1 MNRILP
7 VSVRREV
14 GIAAWTVVD
23 PPSGRVRST
32 DAQPGFGSQSTS
44 PTFKRFVWASL
55 LVSWLGSSM
64 ASRSASVS
72 YSREVKPILSEH
84 CYACHGPDEKTRKA
98 GLRLDREDEARQALK
113 SGHRAVV
120 GGDVAASALVARVLE
135 SDPDEI
141 MPPPDMKKPLTPAKI
156 ATLRRWIEEGAKF
169 EGHWAYLTPKR
180 PELPAVREAG
190 WPINELDHFV
200 LARLE
205 QEGLKPTP
213 PAPKEKLLRRVSL
226 DLTGLPPTVEELD
239 AFLADNDSKAYEKVV
254 DRLLASP
261 HYGERMAQM
270 WLDLARFGETQ
281 GYHHDR
287 HRDLWH
293 WRDWVIR
300 AFNDNKPY
308 DQFTTEQLAG
318 DLLPNPTRD
327 QLVATGFHR
336 NEMTTSEG
344 GALPEEYSVKYVV
357 GRVDTTA
364 RVWMGTSMACAEC
377 HDHKYDPI
385 SQKEFYRLFAF
396 FNQVPE
402 NGLDAEELN
411 PVPKMTLETDA
422 DRQRLAQLESEVK
435 AMEAAAKLVLEAPQA
450 EWDERQA
457 AWEKRFREV
466 PGTGW
471 SSFEMTSA
479 TVTDGPKLV
488 QGKDRS
494 IGLESTSAG
503 KTYEVTLKA
512 DDGPSTGLRLEVLPG
527 GIGGTNA
534 DRTPPGFLVS
544 RLEASVKALRPDVL
558 RSVVGTPTMSAW
570 QVAGP
575 FPAGSAREAFDK
587 AYGPESAT
595 DTRGAFQDGKIR
607 WEEKGAWKDGEVVG
621 LKGENTAHYLFR
633 TLTVSVPHLRMIHLG
648 SSDGLQVW
656 LNGRRI
662 FSRYGART
670 ASPDQDPVRVWLRA
684 GENRLVLKLSQGN
697 GAGGYAFR
705 MGAEPLTEAPL
716 EFVAAA
722 ADVNPEGR
730 GVQGLLDDKPATGWG
745 ASDDR
750 PHTAWLRTQDGFGFA
765 GGTELRVRLE
775 SGTGATSGVPARFR
789 LATTGS
795 EDLGGFLE
803 LPEAVRGVFLAES
816 GTLTEAQR
824 LLLRKHYRQKFVGEA
839 QQAEKL
845 LAARRRE
852 RDEFRNSWA
861 STMVMRDADKPKDT
875 FVLVRGQYNN
885 RGDKVT
891 MGVPEQLHRWNEA
904 FPNNRLGLA
913 KWLLDP
919 DHPLTA
925 RVAVNQYWQKYFGTG
940 IVKTAEE
947 FGSQGDWPSHPD
959 LLDWLATEF
968 IGSGWNI
975 KALQRRIVLSA
986 TYRQDSVVSREALE
1000 KDPENRLFTRGPR
1013 FRVDAEGVRD
1023 IAMSVSGLLV
1033 PKVGGPSVFPFQ
1045 PPGLWGQ
1052 VSFEGTR
1059 DYVQADG
1066 AENYRRGLYTY
1077 WRRSIPYASFTIFD
1091 APTRETCTVR
1101 RPRTNTPLQA
1111 LNLMNDPV
1119 YVEAARALG
1128 LRVLK
1133 QGGATVDSRIEYAFR
1148 VCLGRMPAQR
1158 ERDVLRAAL
1167 QREMDR
1173 FAEDREAANRL
1184 IHVGTSRPPVD
1195 VDISELAAWTI
1206 LGNTLLN
1213 LDETITKG

>member
-1 MNRILP
+1 
-7 VSVRREV
+7 
-14 GIAAWTVVD
+14 
-23 PPSGRVRST
+23 
-32 DAQPGFGSQSTS
+32 
-44 PTFKRFVWASL
+44 
-55 LVSWLGSSM
+55 
-64 ASRSASVS
+64 
-72 YSREVKPILSEH
+72 VKPILSEH

-98 GLRLDREDEARQALK
+98 GLRLDREEDARLSLK

-120 GGDVAASALVARVLE
+120 GGDVAASSLIARVLE

-156 ATLRRWIEEGAKF
+156 ATLRRWIEEGAIF
-169 EGHWAYLTPKR
+169 ERHWAYLTPKR
-180 PELPAVREAG
+180 PELPSVRETG
-190 WPINELDHFV
+190 WPVNELDYFV
-200 LARLE
+200 LSRLE
-205 QEGLKPTP
+205 QEELKPTP

-239 AFLADNDSKAYEKVV
+239 AFLADNDTKAYEKVV

-300 AFNDNKPY
+300 AFNENKPY

-344 GALPEEYSVKYVV
+344 GALPEEYGVKYVV

-385 SQKEFYRLFAF
+385 SQKEFYRMFAF

-411 PVPKMTLETDA
+411 PVPKMTLETDV

-435 AMEAAAKLVLEAPQA
+435 AMEAAAKLVLEAPQG
-450 EWDERQA
+450 EWDSAQA
-457 AWEKRFREV
+457 TWEKRHREIHMA
-466 PGTGW
+466 GW
-471 SSFEMTSA
+471 SPLGLENAAVSE
-479 TVTDGPKLV
+479 GPKLV
-488 QGKDRS
+488 QASDQS
-494 IGLESTSAG
+494 IGLDATSTGRTYDLTLTAG
-503 KTYEVTLKA
+503 
-512 DDGPSTGLRLEVLPG
+512 DGPWTGLRLEVLPG
-527 GIGGTNA
+527 AEGVTTSNAVSAEGGFFVA
-534 DRTPPGFLVS
+534 RV
-544 RLEASVKALRPDVL
+544 EATVKARRPDAARAAAGKPRLGVWY
-558 RSVVGTPTMSAW
+558 G
-570 QVAGP
+570 AGP
-575 FPAGSAREAFDK
+575 FQAGSAREAFDK
-587 AYGPESAT
+587 AYGPESAS
-595 DTRGAFQDGKIR
+595 DTRGAYQDGKVR
-607 WEEKGAWKDGEVVG
+607 WEAKEGWADGDGVALKGA
-621 LKGENTAHYLFR
+621 NTAHYLFR
-633 TLTVSVPHLRMIHLG
+633 TITAEAPQLRMVHLG
-648 SSDGLQVW
+648 SAEGLQVW
-656 LNGRRI
+656 LNGRRV
-662 FSRYGART
+662 FSRNGVRPLQA
-670 ASPDQDPVRVWLRA
+670 DQDPVRLWLQR
-684 GENRLVLKLSQGN
+684 GENRLILKVSQG
-697 GAGGYAFR
+697 GASGGFAFR
-705 MGAEPLTEAPL
+705 LGSEPLLEAPL
-716 EFVAAA
+716 EFAGAA
-722 ADVNPEGR
+722 ADVSPEGR
-730 GVQGLLDDKPATGWG
+730 SVQGLLDGNAATGWG
-745 ASDDR
+745 VADNLA
-750 PHTAWLRTQDGFGFA
+750 HTAWLRVHEAFGFA
-765 GGTELRVRLE
+765 GGTEIRVRLE
-775 SGTGATSGVPARFR
+775 SGAGGAAGVPARFR
-789 LATTGS
+789 LATTQAEG
-795 EDLGGFLE
+795 LAGFLE
-803 LPEAVRGVFLAES
+803 LPEPVRAALVSDAPAV
-816 GTLTEAQR
+816 TEAQR
-824 LLLRKHYRQKFVGEA
+824 LLLRKHYRQKFIGEV

-845 LAARRRE
+845 LASRRKE
-852 RDEFRNSWA
+852 RDDFRNSWA
-861 STMVMRDADKPKDT
+861 STMVMRDSEKPKDT
-875 FVLVRGQYNN
+875 FLLVRGQYNN
-885 RGDKVT
+885 RGEQVS

-919 DHPLTA
+919 SNPLTA
-925 RVAVNQYWQKYFGTG
+925 RVAVNQYWQKLFGTG

-968 IGSGWNI
+968 IESGWNI
-975 KALQRRIVLSA
+975 KGLQRRIVLSA
-986 TYRQDSVVSREALE
+986 TYRQDSVVTREALE

-1033 PKVGGPSVFPFQ
+1033 PKVGGPSVFPYQ

-1059 DYVQADG
+1059 DYSQSDG
-1066 AENYRRGLYTY
+1066 PENYRRGLYTY

-1128 LRVLK
+1128 MRVM
-1133 QGGATVDSRIEYAFR
+1133 QHGGANADARIEYVFR
-1148 VCLGRMPAQR
+1148 LCLGRLPAQR

-1167 QREMDR
+1167 QREIQR

-1184 IHVGTSRPPVD
+1184 IHVGASRPPVD
-1195 VDISELAAWTI
+1195 VDIAELAAWTV
-1206 LGNTLLN
+1206 LGSTLLN